1 MKIVISPD
9 SFKGSNSSIKV
20 ATLIEEGV
28 RKVHPDAEIVKIPI
42 ADGGEGTVEAAV
54 LGGNGQYRELE
65 VTGPLGER
73 LTARYGIL
81 PGQTRGAGQQK
92 SNGQHKSAVP
102 HGGAGL
108 HKSAVI
114 EMAAASGLPLV
125 PENKRNPLI
134 ATTYGTGELI
144 RAALDEGCREF
155 LIGIGGSATNDAGVG
170 MAQALGWSFKDKD
183 GKEVGY
189 GGGELA
195 NIAIIDQS
203 NVDSRLRESKIA
215 VACDVT
221 NPLFGKTGA
230 AHVYGPQKGATPEIV
245 EQLDRNLRYFAGIV
259 ESQLGRDISQEPG
272 SGAAGGL
279 GAGLMI
285 FCGAELKSGIDAML
299 DIVRFDDHLE
309 STALVITGEGAIDGQ
324 TTYGKV
330 PVGIA
335 KRAQAYNVPV
345 LAIVGDIGAGA
356 EAVYDHGIFGIM
368 STVNRAMPLKE
379 AMAQSASLIEDAAER
394 VMRIIRIGQTL
405 G

>member
-9 SFKGSNSSIKV
+9 SFKGSNSSIRV
-20 ATLIEEGV
+20 ATLIEAGV
-28 RKVHPDAEIVKIPI
+28 RKVYPNAEIVKIPI

-54 LGGNGQYRELE
+54 LGGKGEYRELE
-65 VTGPLGER
+65 VTGPLGEK

-81 PGQTRGAGQQK
+81 PGQGTKEG
-92 SNGQHKSAVP
+92 
-102 HGGAGL
+102 
-108 HKSAVI
+108 KSAVI

-125 PENKRNPLI
+125 PESKRNPLF

-144 RAALDEGCREF
+144 RAALDEGCREI

-170 MAQALGWSFKDKD
+170 MAQALGWSFKDKA
-183 GKEVGY
+183 GKEVGF
-189 GGGELA
+189 GGKELSK
-195 NIAIIDQS
+195 IAVIDNS
-203 NVDSRLRESKIA
+203 KVDSRLEQCKVT

-245 EQLDRNLRYFAGIV
+245 EELDQNLKFFAKIV
-259 ESQLGRDISQEPG
+259 ESQLGKDISQEPG

-299 DIVRFDDHLE
+299 DIVRFEDHLE
-309 STALVITGEGAIDGQ
+309 STDLVITGEGAIDGQ

-335 KRAQAYNVPV
+335 KRTQAYNVPV
-345 LAIVGDIGAGA
+345 LAIVGEIGAGA
-356 EAVYDHGIFGIM
+356 EAVYDHGIHGIM
-368 STVNRAMPLKE
+368 STVNKAMTLAD
-379 AMAQSASLIEDAAER
+379 AMAQADPLLEEAAER
-394 VMRIIRIGQTL
+394 AMRIIRIGRTL

>member
-20 ATLIEEGV
+20 ATLIEQGV
-28 RKVHPDAEIVKIPI
+28 RRVHPEAEIVKIPI

-73 LTARYGIL
+73 LTARYGLL
-81 PGQTRGAGQQK
+81 PGQTR
-92 SNGQHKSAVP
+92 
-102 HGGAGL
+102 GAGL

-125 PENKRNPLI
+125 PEDKRNPLVT
-134 ATTYGTGELI
+134 TTYGTGELI

-183 GKEVGY
+183 GKELAY

-195 NIAIIDQS
+195 NIAVIDQS
-203 NVDSRLRESKIA
+203 NVDSRLKESKIN

-245 EQLDRNLRYFAGIV
+245 EELDQNLRYFARIV
-259 ESQLGRDISQEPG
+259 ESQLGKDISQEPG

-299 DIVRFDDHLE
+299 DIVRFEDHLE
-309 STALVITGEGAIDGQ
+309 STDLVITGEGAIDGQ

-335 KRAQAYNVPV
+335 KRTQAYKVPV

-356 EAVYDHGIFGIM
+356 EAVYDHGIYGIM

>member
-9 SFKGSNSSIKV
+9 SFKGSNSSIRV
-20 ATLIEEGV
+20 ATLIEQGV
-28 RKVHPDAEIVKIPI
+28 RKVYPEAEIVKIPI

-65 VTGPLGER
+65 VTGPLGEK

-81 PGQTRGAGQQK
+81 PGQGTGA
-92 SNGQHKSAVP
+92 S
-102 HGGAGL
+102 
-108 HKSAVI
+108 KSAVI

-125 PENKRNPLI
+125 PEKKRNPLFT
-134 ATTYGTGELI
+134 TTYGTGELI
-144 RAALDEGCREF
+144 LAALEEGCREI

-170 MAQALGWSFKDKD
+170 MAQALGWSFKDKA

-189 GGGELA
+189 GGKELS
-195 NIAIIDQS
+195 NIAVIDNS
-203 NVDSRLRESKIA
+203 KVDSRLEQCKVT

-245 EQLDRNLRYFAGIV
+245 EELDQNLRLFAKIV
-259 ESQLGRDISQEPG
+259 ESQLGKDISREPG

-299 DIVRFDDHLE
+299 DIVRFEDQLE
-309 STALVITGEGAIDGQ
+309 STDLVITGEGAIDGQ

-335 KRAQAYNVPV
+335 KRTRAYNVPV

-356 EAVYDHGIFGIM
+356 EAVYDHGIYGIM

-379 AMAQSASLIEDAAER
+379 AMAQSAPLLEDAAER
-394 VMRIIRIGQTL
+394 VMRIIRIGQIL

>member
-20 ATLIEEGV
+20 ATLIEQGV
-28 RKVHPDAEIVKIPI
+28 RKVHPEAEIVKIPI

-54 LGGNGQYRELE
+54 LGGHGQYRELE

-81 PGQTRGAGQQK
+81 PGQTRGAGQHQSTEQGK
-92 SNGQHKSAVP
+92 GAV
-102 HGGAGL
+102 L
-108 HKSAVI
+108 HNSAVI

-125 PENKRNPLI
+125 PEDKRNPLYT
-134 ATTYGTGELI
+134 TTYGTGELI

-170 MAQALGWSFKDKD
+170 MAQALGWSFKDKE
-183 GKEVGY
+183 GKELGY

-195 NIAIIDQS
+195 NIAVIDQS
-203 NVDSRLRESKIA
+203 NVDSRLKESKII

-230 AHVYGPQKGATPEIV
+230 AYIYGPQKGATPEIV
-245 EQLDRNLRYFAGIV
+245 EELDQNLRFFARIV
-259 ESQLGRDISQEPG
+259 ESQLGKDISQEPG

-299 DIVRFDDHLE
+299 DIVRFEDHLE
-309 STALVITGEGAIDGQ
+309 STDLVITGEGAIDGQ

-330 PVGIA
+330 PIGIA
-335 KRAQAYNVPV
+335 KRTQAYNVPV
-345 LAIVGDIGAGA
+345 LAIVGDIRAGA

>member
-9 SFKGSNSSIKV
+9 SFKGSNSSIRV
-20 ATLIEEGV
+20 ATLIEQGV
-28 RKVHPDAEIVKIPI
+28 RKVYPDAEIVKIPI

-65 VTGPLGER
+65 VTGPLGEK

-81 PGQTRGAGQQK
+81 PGQGTKEG
-92 SNGQHKSAVP
+92 
-102 HGGAGL
+102 
-108 HKSAVI
+108 KSAVI

-125 PENKRNPLI
+125 AEDKRNPLFT
-134 ATTYGTGELI
+134 TTYGTGELI
-144 RAALDEGCREF
+144 RAALDEGCREI

-170 MAQALGWSFKDKD
+170 MAQALGWSFKDKN
-183 GKEVGY
+183 GKEEGF
-189 GGGELA
+189 GGKELSK
-195 NIAIIDQS
+195 IAVIDNS
-203 NVDSRLRESKIA
+203 KVDSRLEQCRVT

-245 EQLDRNLRYFAGIV
+245 EELDQNLRLFAKIV

-299 DIVRFDDHLE
+299 DIVRFEDHLE
-309 STALVITGEGAIDGQ
+309 STDLVITGEGAIDGQ

-335 KRAQAYNVPV
+335 KRTQAYNVPV
-345 LAIVGDIGAGA
+345 LAIVGDIGTGA
-356 EAVYDHGIFGIM
+356 EAVYEHGIHGIM
-368 STVNRAMPLKE
+368 STVNRAMPLAE
-379 AMAQSASLIEDAAER
+379 AMAQSAPLLEDAAER

>member
-9 SFKGSNSSIKV
+9 SFKGTNSSIEV
-20 ATLIEEGV
+20 ATLIERGV
-28 RKVHPDAEIVKIPI
+28 RKVYPEAEIVKIPI

-54 LGGNGQYRELE
+54 LGGSGQYRELE
-65 VTGPLGER
+65 VTGPLGEK

-81 PGQTRGAGQQK
+81 PEQGADQHSGAGRQ
-92 SNGQHKSAVP
+92 GR
-102 HGGAGL
+102 AGL
-108 HKSAVI
+108 RDGAIPRRSAVI

-125 PENKRNPLI
+125 PEDKRNPLFT
-134 ATTYGTGELI
+134 TTYGTGQLI

-170 MAQALGWSFKDKD
+170 MAQALGWSFKDKA
-183 GKEVGY
+183 GKELGY
-189 GGGELA
+189 GGRELA
-195 NIAIIDQS
+195 NIAAIDQA
-203 NVDSRLRESKIA
+203 NVDSRLRESKIT

-230 AHVYGPQKGATPEIV
+230 AHIYGPQKGATPEIV
-245 EQLDRNLRYFAGIV
+245 EELDQNLRYFAGIV
-259 ESQLGRDISQEPG
+259 ESQLGKDISQEPG

-285 FCGAELKSGIDAML
+285 FCGAELKSGIDALL
-299 DIVRFDDHLE
+299 DIVRFEDHLE
-309 STALVITGEGAIDGQ
+309 STDLVITGEGAIDGQ

-335 KRAQAYNVPV
+335 KRTRAYNVPV

-356 EAVYDHGIFGIM
+356 EAVYDYGISGIM

-379 AMAQSASLIEDAAER
+379 AMAQSASLLEEAAER